1 MRRPAGH
8 SLAELLVACAL
19 FSLIVSV
26 AFGALELASR
36 GRAGAESRLDPRKA
50 NRALL
55 DRLSTTLRK
64 ASFVFTDSPLSFGGH
79 NYNDLPALET
89 PGRSLVAVVPES
101 DDPRIGLF
109 SVVGVYT
116 RPRQPVDPA
125 NPYAL
130 QVVIHTV
137 NGVLPT
143 SAGLPASIDFSALPP
158 GGMRVFDTYLDA
170 LEFNVLSAHRDRI
183 SMRVTFE
190 RDMPR
195 GPRARETYSTEVFLR
210 NQ

>member
-1 MRRPAGH
+1 MRRAQGH
-8 SLAELLVACAL
+8 SLVELLVACAL
-19 FSLIVSV
+19 FSLIVSI

-36 GRAGAESRLDPRKA
+36 ARAGAESRLDPRKA

-55 DRLSTTLRK
+55 DRLSTTLRR
-64 ASFVFTDSPLSFGGH
+64 ASYICADPVTFGGH
-79 NYNDLPALET
+79 DYSDIPRLET
-89 PGRSLVAVVPES
+89 PGRSLVAIVPED
-101 DDPRIGLF
+101 DDPRFGLY
-109 SVVGVYT
+109 SVVGVYA

-125 NPYAL
+125 NPHVL

-137 NGVLPT
+137 NGVQPT
-143 SAGLPASIDFSALPP
+143 SAGLPASIDFAALPP

-170 LEFNVLSAHRDRI
+170 LEFNVLSPHRDRV
-183 SMRVTFE
+183 SMSVVFE

-195 GPRARETYSTEVFLR
+195 GPRARESYSTEVFLR